1 MTLANIA
8 WTNIPFLMNVQS
20 LSLCLLSG
28 YSFWSAS
35 SLAAQEALVLDEI
48 VVTGTGTPRG
58 LKETAVRTQVFSQA
72 EMRQVR
78 AVTLADALEYNP
90 GLRVESTCQNCTA
103 PEVQML
109 GLQQRYVSVL
119 ADGIPNFTGLAAVYG
134 LEQIPSAL
142 VERIEIVKGGG
153 SALYGPGAVAG
164 VINVIPREPE
174 ISGGE
179 INLGYEHL
187 ENQIEAGQ
195 PTGSAVFHLV
205 NHDAGYGITLHGM
218 RGYNAGVDRNQDG
231 FTDIARRDLWA
242 GGLRAWWR
250 PDDTAKLTVDY
261 LITDEDRRGGSTD
274 LDAPPNQV
282 LIAEDIQTLRQVLTL
297 GWTQEVGD
305 AFDFRLTYSLSD
317 VARQSYYG
325 GEAALGSGTPGSPF
339 FDPAW
344 NPQLGFGSTDNRL
357 HLFDGALNWKPH
369 EAHIFTLGLQYRNET
384 LEDTQIA
391 LGRAF
396 RDRYENV
403 GIMLQHDWTPS
414 EQWNLV
420 YGTRVDFHSELADAV
435 FSPRVA
441 VKYAPTERFRLR
453 AGWSTGFRA
462 PETFDEDLHINN
474 VGGQLQSISL
484 AQDLREERS
493 MTVSLSPEWEI
504 SDHVRVEMNLYHTWL
519 QDTFINVET
528 DNSATAN
535 VLEFTKRNGGSS
547 AVYGGELAVF
557 FDFSPVTLDLSY
569 TEQRGYYD
577 STQTLLGTGAPGDN
591 LILTDRYTRLPER
604 FGVAR
609 LTYDAG
615 WAEFFLAGRLTGPML
630 VPHIVT
636 NSAGTQVRNELN
648 RTRSFFAVDIGVSKK
663 IEMAA
668 GRVLTL
674 SVGVK
679 NLFDDFQS
687 DLDRGPFLD
696 ATYIYG
702 PRQPRMIFA
711 NLKLEF

>member
-1 MTLANIA
+1 MKIRFSPAFLPAALLTL
-8 WTNIPFLMNVQS
+8 P
-20 LSLCLLSG
+20 
-28 YSFWSAS
+28 
-35 SLAAQEALVLDEI
+35 LAAAPTLPAQPPEMLGEV

-58 LKETAVRTQVFSQA
+58 LKETAVRTQVFGQ
-72 EMRQVR
+72 EELRQVR
-78 AVTLADALEYNP
+78 AVTLAEALEYNP
-90 GLRVESTCQNCTA
+90 GLRMESTCQNCSA

-187 ENQIEAGQ
+187 ENQLGDGQ

-205 NHDAGYGITLHGM
+205 HHDAGYGITLHGM
-218 RGYNAGVDRNQDG
+218 RGYNAAVDRNKDG

-250 PDDTAKLTVDY
+250 PDDTAKLSLDY
-261 LITDEDRRGGSTD
+261 LATAEERRGGSND
-274 LDAPPNQV
+274 LDAPPNRV
-282 LIAEDIQTLRQVLTL
+282 LIAEEIQTLRQVLTL

-305 AFDFRLTYSLSD
+305 HFDLRLSYSLSD
-317 VARQSYYG
+317 VARESYYG
-325 GEAALGSGTPGSPF
+325 GEATLGSGNPASPF

-344 NPQLGFGSTDNRL
+344 TPQLGFGTTDNRL
-357 HLFDGALNWKPH
+357 HLLDSAFNWKPWSG
-369 EAHIFTLGLQYRNET
+369 HILTLGLQYRNEI
-384 LEDTQIA
+384 LEDAQIA

-396 RDRYENV
+396 RDRYENF

-414 EQWNLV
+414 ERWNLV
-420 YGTRVDFHSELADAV
+420 YGTRVDFHSELPDAV
-435 FSPRVA
+435 LSPRVA
-441 VKYAPTERFRLR
+441 LKFSPTDRFRVR
-453 AGWSTGFRA
+453 TGWSTGFRA
-462 PETFDEDLHINN
+462 PETFDEDLHVNN
-474 VGGQLQSISL
+474 VGGQLQSITL

-493 MTVSLSPEWEI
+493 MTVSLAPEWEV
-504 SDHVRVEMNLYHTWL
+504 SERVRVELNLYHTWL
-519 QDTFINVET
+519 RDTFINVGS
-528 DNSATAN
+528 DNPATAN
-535 VLEFTKRNGGSS
+535 VLEFTKRNGGGS

-557 FDFSPVTLDLSY
+557 FDMTPFTLDLSY

-577 STQTLLGTGAPGDN
+577 SAQTLLGSGAPGDN
-591 LILTDRYTRLPER
+591 LIRTDRYTRLPER

-609 LTYDAG
+609 ATYDAG

-636 NSAGTQVRNELN
+636 SGNGTQLRNELN
-648 RTRSFFAVDIGVSKK
+648 RTRCFFTVDVGLAKTFQL
-663 IEMAA
+663 EA
-668 GRVLTL
+668 GRMLTA

-679 NLFDDFQS
+679 NLLDDFQD
-687 DLDRGPFLD
+687 DLDRGPFHD
-696 ATYIYG
+696 STYVYG
-702 PRQPRMIFA
+702 PRQPRMIYLG
-711 NLKLEF
+711 LKLAF